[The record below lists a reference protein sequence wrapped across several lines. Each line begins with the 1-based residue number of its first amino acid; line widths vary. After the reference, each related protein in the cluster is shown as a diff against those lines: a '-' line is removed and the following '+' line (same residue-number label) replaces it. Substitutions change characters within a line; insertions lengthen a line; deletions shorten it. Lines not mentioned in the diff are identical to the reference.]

1 MLFPCQIHDL
11 DHPVSYQ
18 DKIQQNMVAEYID
31 LKNAVTGYMCISTG
45 NPKLTVYA
53 IIIIYRYL

>member
-1 MLFPCQIHDL
+1 MFPCQIHDL

-31 LKNAVTGYMCISTG
+31 LKNAVRVHVHKHRQ
-45 NPKLTVYA
+45 PKTNSICYYYY
-53 IIIIYRYL
+53 I

>member
-1 MLFPCQIHDL
+1 MMFPCQIHDL
-11 DHPVSYQ
+11 DHSVSYQ

-31 LKNAVTGYMCISTG
+31 LKNAVTCAFSTG
-45 NPKLTVYA
+45 NPKLTAYA